1 MIALPA
7 GTRIWLVAGAT
18 DMRRGFNGLAA
29 LAQQKLEA
37 DPFGGH
43 VFVFRGRRGGRIKLL
58 WWSGDGYGYLI
69 VLRKYK
75 NNSGTSSRLRR

>member
-43 VFVFRGRRGGRIKLL
+43 VFVFRGRRGGRIKFL
-58 WWSGDGYGYLI
+58 WWSGDGHGYPI
-69 VLRKYK
+69 VLHKYK